1 MSAQQLSIKW
11 TDLALCPSSSFNRIN
26 IPTGADRN
34 NYIVIHRELNFIH
47 MHKYNIETDKW
58 IKMGFNNRRNI
69 KTFTSA
75 LHVKKDI
82 LYLLHRNSVTQIQL
96 NNNHIS
102 NDNHNK
108 EINRVSTSK
117 IIIINDS
124 LFIIGGQLNNSIL
137 KWNLENQTLLK

>member
-1 MSAQQLSIKW
+1 MSAHQPLKW
-11 TDLALCPSSSFNRIN
+11 TVLASYPSSTNTIT

-34 NYIVIHRELNFIH
+34 NYIVIHHGLNFIH
-47 MHKYNIETDKW
+47 IYKYNIETDKW
-58 IKMGFNNRRNI
+58 IKMDFNNTGNI

-96 NNNHIS
+96 NNNHIN
-102 NDNHNK
+102 NDNHNE
-108 EINRVSTSK
+108 EIHFVSSSK
-117 IIIINDS
+117 SIIINDS